1 MQRSLLALLLLH
13 SFSLVG
19 AYKPLLG
26 ELCNALNDCN
36 GHGICNTQT
45 KVCSCVDGWGSAND
59 ISTRKSADCSQRIC
73 PSGPSWSS
81 VPTGATTAHAVSECS
96 DMGICDPATGQCKC
110 FPGFVGAACERTSC
124 PNDCSGHGI
133 CVSMRV
139 MATLTNAMPLSAAT
153 TYAGQAT
160 TTWDQDRIY
169 GCVCDSPWTVG
180 LQSGEVQASEWFG
193 SDCSLTH
200 CPSGDD
206 PMTTANELDCTN
218 VKAPGGVGTGASGN
232 LCFVECSNRGI
243 CDYTTGLCQC
253 FEGFYGSNCGTL
265 STG

>member
-139 MATLTNAMPLSAAT
+139 MATMTNAMPLSAAT
-153 TYAGQAT
+153 TYAGQVVSFLYGISWAT
-160 TTWDQDRIY
+160 AATPILGYDD
-169 GCVCDSPWTVG
+169 VG
-180 LQSGEVQASEWFG
+180 S
-193 SDCSLTH
+193 
-200 CPSGDD
+200 
-206 PMTTANELDCTN
+206 
-218 VKAPGGVGTGASGN
+218 
-232 LCFVECSNRGI
+232 
-243 CDYTTGLCQC
+243 
-253 FEGFYGSNCGTL
+253 GSNL
-265 STG
+265 WLRVRFSVDSRAPVWRSPSERVVWFRLLVE